1 MMTPAGV
8 DFLRQ
13 VDTPTVAN
21 AIERLAVRD
30 RTDGFIGGS
39 IRAIVPPRQPMVGR
53 AVTVEMTS
61 RPGPVAGRA
70 MYWEMWEAVAA
81 EAASVLV
88 VKDVSGT
95 PARCAYIGEVMAR
108 IAMSLGCVGFVTDA
122 GVRDLDEV
130 EAIGFPLFGAFVVAS
145 HGNFEVIAIGR
156 EVDMD
161 GQPIRPGDLL
171 HGDRNGIVVVPEA
184 SIATLPDAIQE
195 IRASESADIA
205 FIGSE
210 AFDLATA
217 RSRAG
222 Y

>member
-1 MMTPAGV
+1 MTSAGV
-8 DFLRQ
+8 DFLKQ

-21 AIERLAVRD
+21 AIERLSLRD

-39 IRAIVPPRQPMVGR
+39 IRAIVPPREPMVGR

-61 RPGPVAGRA
+61 RPGPVAGRDK
-70 MYWEMWEAVAA
+70 YWQMWEAVAA
-81 EAASVLV
+81 VSASVLV
-88 VKDVSGT
+88 VKDVSGA
-95 PARCAYIGEVMAR
+95 PARCAYVGEIMAR
-108 IAMSLGCVGFVTDA
+108 IAMRLGCVGFVTDA

-130 EAIGFPLFGAFVVAS
+130 GAIGFPLFGAFVVAS
-145 HGNFEVIAIGR
+145 HGNFEVTAIGR
-156 EVDMD
+156 EVEMD
-161 GQPIRPGDLL
+161 GQPIQPGDLL

-184 SIATLPDAIQE
+184 SIASLPNAIE
-195 IRASESADIA
+195 AIRVSEEADLA

-210 AFDLATA
+210 AFDLAIA